1 MNDFLITAIPFAES
15 PYDYLLLLT
24 VNDTG
29 EVLKRFVS
37 CKCYAVRESQYQQF
51 QNLPPYCKRNQKL
64 LHYMQI
70 VQSVIYPRLE

>member
-29 EVLKRFVS
+29 EVIERGSFHVS
-37 CKCYAVRESQYQQF
+37 VM
-51 QNLPPYCKRNQKL
+51 P
-64 LHYMQI
+64 
-70 VQSVIYPRLE
+70 